1 MNYVIEALITNWQLQ
16 KDIIEV
22 KVTAMY
28 TLQFFSGS
36 TIHFEVVLVDNKHR
50 SVINRVVLT
59 QCECNFGSKKFT
71 PITGFIITIHACARI
86 IPRNF

>member
-28 TLQFFSGS
+28 TLHFFFWQYYS
-36 TIHFEVVLVDNKHR
+36 L
-50 SVINRVVLT
+50 
-59 QCECNFGSKKFT
+59 
-71 PITGFIITIHACARI
+71 
-86 IPRNF
+86 